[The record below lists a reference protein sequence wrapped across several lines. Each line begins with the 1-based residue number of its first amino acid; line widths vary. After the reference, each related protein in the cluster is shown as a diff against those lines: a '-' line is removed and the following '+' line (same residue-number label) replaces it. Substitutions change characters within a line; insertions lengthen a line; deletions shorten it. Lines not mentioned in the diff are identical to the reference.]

1 MSRPKVLSCDVVP
14 RTRAQRSIA
23 QVWPVDA
30 TGYAAPAP
38 VSQPVTRYTSS
49 DGIGRF
55 PTIGIDRGAWQGAA
69 PGDHL

>member
-1 MSRPKVLSCDVVP
+1 MSRPKVESCDIVP

-30 TGYAAPAP
+30 TAYHEPAPA
-38 VSQPVTRYTSS
+38 QPVTRYTPS